1 MRPFSC
7 SAFPWRVNLHTIG
20 LITKKIQRNMKILK
34 AKCYLPLKC
43 RSSWV
48 SQPLG
53 SNSLLIEIHDEMEL
67 SKIFW
72 LGYCTS
78 KGINEV
84 FVIMASSIQQG
95 NDVLDFHTNR
105 YLVWSVCFFNLE
117 IKTSPITKLIIKSN
131 TLLHIISSSW
141 ISMHLNKEEGTCY
154 FRKCQKIN
162 QYSIRW
168 PFNVH

>member
-1 MRPFSC
+1 MHKKVKPTNRKEKNQSLDRSVRPFSC

-20 LITKKIQRNMKILK
+20 LITRQIQRNMKILK

-78 KGINEV
+78 NGINEV
-84 FVIMASSIQQG
+84 FVVMASSIHQG
-95 NDVLDFHTNR
+95 NDVLDFHMDR
-105 YLVWSVCFFNLE
+105 YLVWSVYASS
-117 IKTSPITKLIIKSN
+117 IWKSKRN
-131 TLLHIISSSW
+131 TLLHITSSSW
-141 ISMHLNKEEGTCY
+141 IGMHPNKE
-154 FRKCQKIN
+154 Q
-162 QYSIRW
+162 
-168 PFNVH
+168 